1 MDEDEVL
8 EKITRLLER
17 GCTMLATHHDC
28 GAPLFR
34 CQGEVVC
41 PVCSFADSEPI
52 TTSRQERVKTLQP
65 SGPAGSEESEPG
77 QELAGFDAAK
87 EPGMQRQVSP
97 SIPPAAG
104 SALQIGRQTGLDL
117 GRAEEDLRA
126 ALLRKLAS
134 LTRGLEEEQ
143 DLDKLKKQ
151 LDCVEGLLRVFRSLS

>member
-41 PVCSFADSEPI
+41 PVCSFADSEPP
-52 TTSRQERVKTLQP
+52 TPSRQEKAKTSQP
-65 SGPAGSEESEPG
+65 SGPAGSGENEPS
-77 QELAGFDAAK
+77 QEFAGFDAVK

-104 SALQIGRQTGLDL
+104 SVPQVGQQAGLDL
-117 GRAEEDLRA
+117 RRAEEDLRA
-126 ALLRKLAS
+126 ALLRKLAT

-151 LDCVEGLLRVFRSLS
+151 LDCVEGLLKVFRSLS